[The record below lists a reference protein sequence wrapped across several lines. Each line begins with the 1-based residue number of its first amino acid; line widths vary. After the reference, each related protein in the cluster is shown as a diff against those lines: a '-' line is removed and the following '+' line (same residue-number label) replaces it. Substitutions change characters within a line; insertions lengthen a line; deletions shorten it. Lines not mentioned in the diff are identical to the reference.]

1 MSKGLTVCTPTCREF
16 KCSRQPSGLMIRRT
30 QSKKTIM
37 CTEIDDECDGAWCK
51 FGVCAI
57 RKMTDAGKCKVL
69 HMAPAPSDDDLDSIE
84 DFKEDG
90 SEEVPSIYV
99 KHMGGKRAFDRDGLT

>member
-16 KCSRQPSGLMIRRT
+16 KCSRQPSALKIRHT
-30 QSKKTIM
+30 QSKKTVM

-57 RKMTDAGKCKVL
+57 RKMTDAGKCKGL
-69 HMAPAPSDDDLDSIE
+69 RMLPAFSNDDIDSI
-84 DFKEDG
+84 EDG
-90 SEEVPSIYV
+90 SEEVPSIYS
-99 KHMGGKRAFDRDGLT
+99 KHLGGKRAFDRDGLT